1 MLNLT
6 AVFNVQ
12 INIALHGAIHSAA
25 VYIGKR
31 QGGINLHMSAAGDI
45 LVQTSAN
52 HIAAGCATCFTVNNG
67 VCGIIAV
74 LHARGDDQR
83 ITIGN
88 KGIGTIISAKRLI
101 RIVAVKFDV
110 INGQW
115 ASQTNVEVSIRC
127 GAILKQEFRV
137 FVPASKGS
145 LYSGGSPGIY
155 RYLS

>member
-52 HIAAGCATCFTVNNG
+52 HIAAECATCFTVNNG
-67 VCGIIAV
+67 VCGIIAA

-83 ITIGN
+83 ITVGN
-88 KGIGTIISAKRLI
+88 DGIGTIISAKKII

-110 INGQW
+110 IYGQGIC
-115 ASQTNVEVSIRC
+115 QTDVVRSIR
-127 GAILKQEFRV
+127 GRTILKQQLRV
-137 FVPASKGS
+137 PVPASKSS
-145 LYSGGSPGIY
+145 LYSGASPGIY
-155 RYLS
+155 